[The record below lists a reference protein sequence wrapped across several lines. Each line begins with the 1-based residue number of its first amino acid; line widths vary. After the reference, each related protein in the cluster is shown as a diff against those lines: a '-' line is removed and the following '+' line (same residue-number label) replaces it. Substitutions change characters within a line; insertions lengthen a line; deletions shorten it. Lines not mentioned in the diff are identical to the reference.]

1 MFMPAVPNNA
11 HAKKLTEFFGSL
23 SAEEPNFSPQM
34 HFIFLCYTN
43 RCGSNYVAEL
53 FASSSKY
60 NLAGEDLNFDTVI
73 RHSTEHGF
81 KNLGAYFSFL
91 VRRKARNNT
100 FVIKLAV
107 QHLEL
112 LVTSGIMKKIQ
123 SQSYFVL
130 IERADKLNQAISFAL
145 AFGTGKFTSRQEG
158 HHKPEEVEFSAA
170 HIQGILQGLVESY
183 RRFDLFFGMNGIVPS
198 YVIYEQLAADSVG
211 YLSRLGTELGLEE
224 LTVDPKAVRIER
236 QANEVNLLWRIKY
249 LASEWAA

>member
-23 SAEEPNFSPQM
+23 SCGEASFPPQM
-34 HFIFLCYTN
+34 RFIFLCYTN

-53 FASSSKY
+53 LASSGKY
-60 NLAGEDLNFDTVI
+60 NLAGEDLNFDTAI

-81 KNLGAYFSFL
+81 TNLGAYFAFL

-112 LVTSGIMKKIQ
+112 LVASGVMKKLQ
-123 SQSYFVL
+123 SHSHFVL
-130 IERADKLNQAISFAL
+130 IERADKLSQAISFAL
-145 AFGTGKFTSRQEG
+145 AFGTGKFTSQQEG
-158 HHKPEEVEFSAA
+158 HRKPEEVEFSAA

-183 RRFDLFFGMNGIVPS
+183 RRFDLFFGMNGIVPA
-198 YVIYEQLAADSVG
+198 YVIYEQLAADPVG
-211 YLSRLGTELGLEE
+211 YLSQLSTELGLDK
-224 LTVDPKAVRIER
+224 LSVDPKAVRIER
-236 QANEVNLLWRIKY
+236 QANDVNLLWRINY
-249 LASEWAA
+249 LASELAA